1 MFLCSRNAQQC
12 LFNWFSFFSKFW
24 THFSFLQHCLTL
36 PYYIM
41 YIICKTQNKRIKK
54 LVKMLEVILFSNLN
68 LLDSNYHKQTVL
80 AGSGAG
86 NTKNQDLG
94 VGFNIKAFLRYS
106 EKLWAAE
113 IWIYLLKF
121 WRCHILVSNT
131 NYNSYWSLKG

>member
-1 MFLCSRNAQQC
+1 MPSNAYLIDFRFLANFEQI
-12 LFNWFSFFSKFW
+12 
-24 THFSFLQHCLTL
+24 FLSYNIAWVQTL

-121 WRCHILVSNT
+121 WRCDILVSIT